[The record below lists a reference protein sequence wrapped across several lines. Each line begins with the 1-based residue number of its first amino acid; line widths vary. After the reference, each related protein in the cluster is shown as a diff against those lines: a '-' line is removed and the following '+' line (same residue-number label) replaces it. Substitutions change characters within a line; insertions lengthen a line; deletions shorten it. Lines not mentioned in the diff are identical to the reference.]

1 MKRILLVL
9 ALLAGITMARPLL
22 QLPVPERM
30 VLSNGLTVYCL
41 QDAGLPLVAFRMIIR
56 DAGLAADPAEQEGL
70 ADLAATLMMKG
81 AAGQSALQVAEALDY
96 LGASLDIN
104 ASEEYLSVSGQSLT
118 RYWPDLLKLTGDCLL
133 HPALAEDEFGKE
145 VDRRI
150 DEITSIKDE
159 PASAVRYYFRKAY
172 FQSHPFGHLSLGSEA
187 TLQKLKVTDVRQW
200 HGKALQPNKAVLAVV
215 GDVKPAE
222 LRRQLEKQFQSWK
235 NSAGK
240 AKAGKIAP
248 FPKPA
253 GKRCLLINKTDAT
266 QAYFI
271 LGGPG
276 AARGDARGAQN
287 DVMNTLFGGRFT
299 SWLNNELRVKR
310 GLTYGAR
317 SGMESWQTEGLYT
330 VSSYTRN
337 EKIGEM
343 LQVGFELLQK
353 ARSSGFSE
361 EEVTSSRNYILGQFP
376 PRFESLGS
384 KARTY
389 TDLAFYGLPFDYY
402 NTYLANVQ
410 ASTVEQV
417 HNQARALLPMD
428 RYVLV
433 VIGKADE
440 ILEQLKPY
448 GEWTV
453 KSVTEAGF

>member
-1 MKRILLVL
+1 MKRIVLVL
-9 ALLAGITMARPLL
+9 GIMAGITMARPLL
-22 QLPVPERM
+22 QLPAPERI

-41 QDAGLPLVAFRMIIR
+41 QDAGLPLVAFRMMIR
-56 DAGLAADPAEQEGL
+56 DAGLAAEPADQEGL
-70 ADLAATLMMKG
+70 ADLGATLMMKG

-96 LGASLDIN
+96 LGATLDIS

-118 RYWPDLLKLTGDCLL
+118 RYWPELLKMTGDCLL
-133 HPALAEDEFGKE
+133 RPTFSEEEFSKE

-159 PASAVRYYFRKAY
+159 PAAAVRYYFRKAY
-172 FQSHPFGHLSLGSEA
+172 FQNHPFGHLTLGSEA
-187 TLQKLKVTDVRQW
+187 SLQKLKVTNIRQW
-200 HGKALQPNKAVLAVV
+200 HTKALQPGRAILAVV
-215 GDVKPAE
+215 GDIKPSD
-222 LRRQLEKQFQSWK
+222 LRRQLETQFQSWK
-235 NSAGK
+235 NPAGK
-240 AKAGKIAP
+240 SDAGKPTA
-248 FPKPA
+248 FPKPD

-276 AARGDARGAQN
+276 TAMGDEHSAQN
-287 DVMNTLFGGRFT
+287 NVMNTLFGGRFT

-317 SGMESWQTEGLYT
+317 SGMESWRKEGIYT

-343 LQVGFELLQK
+343 LQVSFELLQK
-353 ARSSGFSE
+353 ARSAGFSE

-376 PRFESLGS
+376 PRFEGLGS
-384 KARTY
+384 KARAY
-389 TDLAFYGLPFDYY
+389 TDLAFYGLPFNYY
-402 NTYLANVQ
+402 STYLANVQ
-410 ASTVEQV
+410 ESTVEQV
-417 HNQARALLPMD
+417 NGQARALLPLD

-440 ILEQLKPY
+440 ILDQLKPY